1 MAKREAMVISVGR
14 FDDRD
19 LARLPAAPALADLLA
34 DPEVG
39 GYEVETVTNPA
50 SHEMRIAIERFFA
63 SAQQDELRTLYLSSH
78 GIKDVEGRLY
88 FAATDTRSD
97 LLAATG
103 VSATFLGEAVRTS
116 RCLAIV
122 IILDCTFAGAFQ
134 HDFGTLRAHP
144 AAIDPDIGGTGWIVI
159 CSSGAY
165 QHAFAPAE
173 SQASASGSVFTDALI
188 EGLRTGAADLN
199 GDGTVDVDELFDFL
213 HASVVEASQGD
224 GFLQTPSRL
233 AGLTGKLA
241 FARVPEIPRARRQLT
256 HRAAAELPGAADIED
271 DAVIES
277 ARREPE
283 TKVDWATDAPA
294 REDHLNRAPLAEVLA
309 GQLREVR
316 KREPSTSFLV
326 HLDGPWGV
334 GKSSLLNFLEE
345 RLEHEY
351 TIVHFDAWRQSRL
364 GPPWWAL
371 LSATRK
377 AVARDRSRLSATWLR
392 TAETAARAR
401 RSGAAFVLA
410 VLLLIMSIGV
420 LTAFVLPRVPGT
432 EAMAT
437 LAKAVTT
444 VLGAAAL
451 LWAGAQVSAKLLL
464 WDSARGARLFE
475 QSNPNPMDQVAA
487 HFHWLLHRSRK
498 PVLVFIDDLDR
509 CPGTYVVDL
518 LDAMQTLVRD
528 HPQRATAARE
538 RSASYFVVAADGAW
552 LRQSYEDAFPSFHAC
567 VPAPGSSLGHLFLDK
582 IFQLTVPVPAPS
594 ARARAGY
601 LDQLLHLADP
611 ISAERIRREVE
622 AGKAELDRVDDEA
635 AILRVVSTA
644 SPQAKEELAG
654 PAALALVAPQT
665 RARTDHALS
674 KFLPLLEA
682 NPRTIKKFLNTY
694 NVLRSVRTLEQNTV
708 PSDVLALWTIL
719 RVRWPSVAD
728 LLEASPEAIR
738 GIVEPL
744 WASECLPPG
753 MRQLAVDPSLRA
765 VVLCPEG
772 GPLTASTV
780 RQCSGSGSA

>member
-19 LARLPAAPALADLLA
+19 LAPLPAAPALAELLA

-39 GYEVETVTNPA
+39 DYEVETVVNPA
-50 SHEMRIAIERFFA
+50 SHGMRIAIEQFFA
-63 SAQQDELRTLYLSSH
+63 SARPDELRTLYLCSH

-88 FAATDTRSD
+88 FAATDTRSE

-134 HDFGTLRAHP
+134 HDFGSLQAHP
-144 AAIDPDIGGTGWIVI
+144 AAIDPDIGGTGWVVI

-165 QHAFAPAE
+165 QHAFAP
-173 SQASASGSVFTDALI
+173 SKSLASASGSVFTDALI
-188 EGLRTGAADLN
+188 EGLRTGAADLD
-199 GDGTVDVDELFDFL
+199 GDGTIDVDELFDFL
-213 HASVVEASQGD
+213 HSSVVEASKGD

-233 AGLTGKLA
+233 TGLTGKLV
-241 FARVPEIPRARRQLT
+241 FARAPGTPHAPRELLQRATAELAGDVDIE
-256 HRAAAELPGAADIED
+256 AAASVEAGRP
-271 DAVIES
+271 
-277 ARREPE
+277 EPE

-309 GQLREVR
+309 SQLREVR
-316 KREPSTSFLV
+316 RKEPSTSFLV

-345 RLEHEY
+345 RLEHEF
-351 TIVHFDAWRQSRL
+351 TIVAFDAWRQSRL

-377 AVARDRSRLSATWLR
+377 AVASDRRRVSAAWLR
-392 TAETAARAR
+392 AAETIARAR
-401 RSGAAFVLA
+401 RSGSAFVLA
-410 VLLLIMSIGV
+410 VLLLITSIGV
-420 LTAFVLPRVPGT
+420 LAAFVLPRVPGT

-437 LAKAVTT
+437 LAKTLTT
-444 VLGAAAL
+444 LLGAAGL
-451 LWAGAQVSAKLLL
+451 LWAGARVAAKLLL

-487 HFHWLLHRSRK
+487 HFRWLLHRSRR
-498 PVLVFIDDLDR
+498 PVLVLIDDLDR
-509 CPGTYVVDL
+509 CQGTYVVDL
-518 LDAMQTLVRD
+518 LDAVQTLVRD
-528 HPQRATAARE
+528 HSRRTTEAQERAAA
-538 RSASYFVVAADGAW
+538 YFVVAADGAW
-552 LRQSYEDAFPSFHAC
+552 LRRSYEDSFPTFHDC

-594 ARARAGY
+594 ARARAAY
-601 LDQLLHLADP
+601 LDQLLHVADP
-611 ISAERIRREVE
+611 ASAERVRLEVE
-622 AGKAELDRVDDEA
+622 AGKAEIARVDDEA
-635 AILRVVSTA
+635 AILRVVSAA
-644 SPQAKEELAG
+644 SPPAREELAG
-654 PAALALVAPQT
+654 RAALALVSPQT
-665 RARTDHALS
+665 RTRTDHALS

-719 RVRWPSVAD
+719 RIRWPSVAD
-728 LLEASPEAIR
+728 LLEASPDAIR

-744 WASECLPPG
+744 WASECLPPHL
-753 MRQLAVDPSLRA
+753 RELAVDAGLRA

-772 GPLTASTV
+772 GPLTADIV
-780 RQCSGSGSA
+780 RQCSGAGSA